1 MPAALDEMLPR
12 GGRPRQLG
20 AKAVLLGVM
29 LALDAGRPAQLEA
42 AWRALDSLPL
52 SDQLSLRFAQSK
64 DGECHA
70 ATYRQLSD
78 TFSVLCRGIDPTPV
92 PSFRG
97 VPDQERALH
106 LAAARSGVDAE
117 AKRAR
122 LDDVSDALLEASV
135 PAAYK
140 GASSSLAVD

>member
-1 MPAALDEMLPR
+1 
-12 GGRPRQLG
+12 
-20 AKAVLLGVM
+20 M

-52 SDQLSLRFAQSK
+52 SDQLSLGFAHSK

-70 ATYRQLSD
+70 ASYRQVSD

-97 VPDQERALH
+97 VPDKERVLH
-106 LAAARSGVDAE
+106 LAAARRGVDAE
-117 AKRAR
+117 ANAAR
-122 LDDVSDALLEASV
+122 LDAVSDALVEASV
-135 PAAYK
+135 PARLQKRLYVA
-140 GASSSLAVD
+140 GGRLDRSRDLEPAPAARGPPAGQ

>member
-1 MPAALDEMLPR
+1 
-12 GGRPRQLG
+12 
-20 AKAVLLGVM
+20 M
-29 LALDAGRPAQLEA
+29 LALDAGRPAHVLA

-64 DGECHA
+64 DGECHR
-70 ATYRQLSD
+70 ATYRQFSD

-97 VPDQERALH
+97 VPDEERVLH
-106 LAAARSGVDAE
+106 LAAARTGVDAE

-122 LDDVSDALLEASV
+122 LDAMADALV
-135 PAAYK
+135 
-140 GASSSLAVD
+140 